1 MESDPLEGCVDDL
14 VIGKQVGLLP
24 SLLFISLMLII
35 GYGLGDVVA
44 LPLLILLLPLHQ
56 GLRQHF
62 LLDKREL
69 CVHRKLRQSILDNHK
84 P

>member
-14 VIGKQVGLLP
+14 VIRKQVGLLS
-24 SLLFISLMLII
+24 SLLFISLMLVIRD
-35 GYGLGDVVA
+35 GLGDVVA
-44 LPLLILLLPLHQ
+44 LSLLILLLPLYQ

-69 CVHRKLRQSILDNHK
+69 SVH
-84 P
+84 